1 MSSAKLIS
9 AFRAVSQQAQLTCR
23 PANALRTSFRS
34 FSHTPP
40 YRMPSPSQMPDVA
53 NTASPIGQP
62 EKSWTGDTDIALR
75 AITSQPLPNP
85 YSGRTVAVTKSLG
98 DSLKALD
105 GILARNKV
113 KYELRSA
120 ERHEN
125 SQSLCHLFTL
135 IPITHDLVFGVSCYA
150 FPFSCSFLDTLA
162 VDAGYTSGEPV

>member
-120 ERHEN
+120 ERHEKKGVKRRRLASERWRN
-125 SQSLCHLFTL
+125 QFANEVRKNVQ
-135 IPITHDLVFGVSCYA
+135 LVMKMRDRGA
-150 FPFSCSFLDTLA
+150 
-162 VDAGYTSGEPV
+162 